1 MNDSLT
7 YVISVIFFV
16 FIYLAIYCGMN
27 KYNCLKRGGIYLP
40 IGKEL
45 ISPFEE
51 LWQGRIKLFFQ
62 MIFSI
67 NTPWLFILIGV
78 IVAAIYIHF
87 IKEKE
92 DDVDE
97 EDDN

>member
-1 MNDSLT
+1 MNDSFT
-7 YVISVIFFV
+7 YLISIIFFV

-27 KYNCLKRGGIYLP
+27 KYNCQKRGSIYLP
-40 IGKEL
+40 LGREFV
-45 ISPFEE
+45 SPFEE

-62 MIFSI
+62 MIFSL

-87 IKEKE
+87 IKEK

-97 EDDN
+97 ENDN